1 MTVYVLTRTIVK
13 KSYVSFNAND
23 PIKTHLLKKLYL
35 NHMQFNIFKF
45 LFWITFHLPIFNAI
59 LLEVFISGRIRVNS
73 SKENQGF
80 KTSRQYLDT
89 SEQF

>member
-13 KSYVSFNAND
+13 KKLFSFNAND
-23 PIKTHLLKKLYL
+23 PIKTHLLKNY
-35 NHMQFNIFKF
+35 MQFNIFKF

-73 SKENQGF
+73 SKELKRVGNISILQNNF
-80 KTSRQYLDT
+80 KQA
-89 SEQF
+89 

>member
-1 MTVYVLTRTIVK
+1 
-13 KSYVSFNAND
+13 
-23 PIKTHLLKKLYL
+23 
-35 NHMQFNIFKF
+35 MQFNIFKF
-45 LFWITFHLPIFNAI
+45 LFWISFHLPIFNAI